1 MPSFKALSVWNCSR
15 NYGRDQQTLP
25 DTPLPA
31 ELCGL
36 PASSESHLH
45 RGFSLESCTQSCIR
59 CEVLS
64 TTAAGQLRESISVY
78 IYLSALNLLQLPLLM
93 SFRKLNRSRI
103 RDIVENYMKTT
114 SYAGTINALIFYMIC
129 VFRRINGRFVRWC
142 TPPLAAYVAAQV
154 IWLVP
159 SKILLFLN
167 TGVTASVSSTKRL
180 STHNVDHYFPDRPLR
195 LYYGNWIWAWCT
207 QGPHKR

>member
-1 MPSFKALSVWNCSR
+1 M
-15 NYGRDQQTLP
+15 
-25 DTPLPA
+25 
-31 ELCGL
+31 
-36 PASSESHLH
+36 
-45 RGFSLESCTQSCIR
+45 
-59 CEVLS
+59 
-64 TTAAGQLRESISVY
+64 
-78 IYLSALNLLQLPLLM
+78 QLPLLM

-103 RDIVENYMKTT
+103 RDIVENYVKTT

-167 TGVTASVSSTKRL
+167 TGVTASVSSTKRP
-180 STHNVDHYFPDRPLR
+180 STLNINYYFPTGL
-195 LYYGNWIWAWCT
+195 
-207 QGPHKR
+207 

>member
-1 MPSFKALSVWNCSR
+1 MYIC
-15 NYGRDQQTLP
+15 
-25 DTPLPA
+25 
-31 ELCGL
+31 
-36 PASSESHLH
+36 
-45 RGFSLESCTQSCIR
+45 
-59 CEVLS
+59 
-64 TTAAGQLRESISVY
+64 
-78 IYLSALNLLQLPLLM
+78 IYLSTLNLLQLPLLM

-167 TGVTASVSSTKRL
+167 TGVTASVSSTKRP
-180 STHNVDHYFPDRPLR
+180 STLNINYYFPTGL
-195 LYYGNWIWAWCT
+195 
-207 QGPHKR
+207 